1 MNPSKLCGSGKG
13 KGLRANDNQ
22 ADFAIVTGITLCY
35 IMNVTGIT
43 FIRGGFMVKNKWIA
57 INYTLPR
64 EPSRAR
70 VSIWRKLKKIGA
82 VSIQQSM
89 WILSLSDEN
98 RSLLNEIKT
107 EVSQNNGEAFVMSL
121 SVDED
126 GEKIII
132 EKFNA
137 ARDEEYG
144 ELLEQCEEFFKEI
157 EKEIARENFSFAE
170 IEENEEELNK
180 LKQWYEKITARD
192 SFGALLQEKAQIMLS
207 KCAVVLEGFC
217 DKVYEFNERV

>member
-1 MNPSKLCGSGKG
+1 MDQNE
-13 KGLRANDNQ
+13 
-22 ADFAIVTGITLCY
+22 
-35 IMNVTGIT
+35 
-43 FIRGGFMVKNKWIA
+43 WIA

-82 VSIQQSM
+82 VSVWQSM
-89 WILSLSDEN
+89 WILSLNDEN
-98 RSLLNEIKT
+98 CKRLNEVKD
-107 EVSQNNGEAFVMSL
+107 EVFRNGGEAFVMSI
-121 SVDED
+121 SVDGD
-126 GEKIII
+126 GQKIII

-157 EKEIARENFSFAE
+157 DKEIARKNFTFAE

-180 LKQWYEKITARD
+180 LRQWYEKIAARD
-192 SFGALLQEKAQIMLS
+192 SFGSPLQEKAISMLL
-207 KCAVVLEGFC
+207 KCTELLDDFC
-217 DKVYEFNERV
+217 DKVYEFNDKA

>member
-1 MNPSKLCGSGKG
+1 MDQNPWL
-13 KGLRANDNQ
+13 
-22 ADFAIVTGITLCY
+22 
-35 IMNVTGIT
+35 
-43 FIRGGFMVKNKWIA
+43 A

-89 WILSLSDEN
+89 WILPSNDKNGS
-98 RSLLNEIKT
+98 SLNEIKND
-107 EVSQNNGEAFVMSL
+107 VSQNGGEAFMMSL

-126 GEKIII
+126 GEKIIL

-157 EKEIARENFSFAE
+157 DKEIARKNFSFAE
-170 IEENEEELNK
+170 IEENEKELNK
-180 LKQWYEKITARD
+180 LKQWYEKIATRD
-192 SFGALLQEKAQIMLS
+192 AFSAPLQEKSKLILS
-207 KCAVVLEGFC
+207 KCSEALDGFC
-217 DKVYEFNERV
+217 DKVYEFNEKA

>member
-1 MNPSKLCGSGKG
+1 MDQNE
-13 KGLRANDNQ
+13 
-22 ADFAIVTGITLCY
+22 
-35 IMNVTGIT
+35 
-43 FIRGGFMVKNKWIA
+43 WIA

-82 VSIQQSM
+82 VSVWQSM
-89 WILSLSDEN
+89 WILSLNDEN
-98 RSLLNEIKT
+98 CKRLNEVKD
-107 EVSQNNGEAFVMSL
+107 EVSRNGGEAFVMSI

-126 GEKIII
+126 GQKIIV

-157 EKEIARENFSFAE
+157 DKEIARKNFTFAE

-180 LKQWYEKITARD
+180 LRQWYEKIAARD
-192 SFGALLQEKAQIMLS
+192 SFGSPLQEKAISMLL
-207 KCAVVLEGFC
+207 KCTELLDDFC
-217 DKVYEFNERV
+217 DKVYEFNDKA